1 MTLSERM
8 GAARRQGAQPGGPSA
23 PAGAGPAGGAAPSAA
38 SPGTRSN
45 EEIRQF
51 KQWLIGR
58 VSASFENPIA
68 LKNND
73 ATRKELEARLQEA
86 YAGAR
91 VNLPE
96 SARV

>member
-8 GAARRQGAQPGGPSA
+8 TAARSRQAPQPAAGAASVPGTGPM
-23 PAGAGPAGGAAPSAA
+23 AGSSAAP
-38 SPGTRSN
+38 PGARSN

-73 ATRKELEARLQEA
+73 ATRKEVEARLQEA
-86 YAGAR
+86 YA
-91 VNLPE
+91 
-96 SARV
+96 SAP